1 MSLPKLI
8 RFSDL
13 KERGIV
19 NNRVTLGQWIET
31 QGFPPGR
38 MLGNNTRVWDEA
50 EITAWLESRPIEGT
64 IKRPIPSHKRG
75 AHAAQ

>member
-19 NNRVTLGQWIET
+19 NNRVTLGQWIRRKVSRLAGCSET
-31 QGFPPGR
+31 IPAFGMRPR
-38 MLGNNTRVWDEA
+38 
-50 EITAWLESRPIEGT
+50 SRRGSRACRIEGT